1 VRVPLLDLR
10 AQYETIRHDAER
22 AVAQV
27 FADQQFVLG
36 PTVERFE
43 AEMRAYTG
51 TRHAIGVASGSDA
64 LLLALMALEIGP
76 EDAVV
81 TTPFTFFATAGSITR
96 TGAHLVFA
104 DIDPETFNLAPAAV
118 AAALAETARSAR
130 LTVLM
135 PVHLYGRV
143 APMAAL
149 SRIAAEHGATI
160 VEDAAQ
166 AVGARG
172 RTGEGATV
180 RMAGTFGLF
189 GALSFFPSKNLG
201 AAGDAGMVL
210 CADDRMAERVR
221 MLRTHGG
228 VQRYVHERVGVN
240 SRLDALQAAL
250 LSVKLPHLERWNAAR
265 RERAAAYSRRF
276 REAGLEPRWIRLPQD
291 AGEEHV
297 FHQYVLR
304 ADRRDEL
311 RAALGEAGVETQV
324 YYPIPLHRQPCFA
337 PLGFRAGQ
345 FPEAE
350 RASRECLAL
359 PIYPELTDEQLD
371 HVVETVTAFYR
382 SQ

>member
-1 VRVPLLDLR
+1 MRVPLLDLR

-22 AVAQV
+22 AVARV
-27 FADQQFVLG
+27 FAEQQFVLG

-43 AEMRAYTG
+43 ADMKAYTG
-51 TRHAIGVASGSDA
+51 ARHAIGVASGSDA

-76 EDAVV
+76 HDAVV
-81 TTPFTFFATAGSITR
+81 TTPFSFFATASSIVR
-96 TGAHLVFA
+96 TGARLVFA
-104 DIDPETFNLAPAAV
+104 DIDPETFNLAPVAV
-118 AAALAETARSAR
+118 AAALAETVRAARR
-130 LTVLM
+130 VVLM
-135 PVHLYGRV
+135 PVHLYGRL

-149 SRIAAEHGATI
+149 SALAAEHGVTI

-166 AVGARG
+166 AIGARG
-172 RTGEGATV
+172 PAETEEAT

-210 CADDRMAERVR
+210 CGDDRMAERVR
-221 MLRTHGG
+221 ILRTHGG
-228 VQRYVHERVGVN
+228 ARRYVHEWIGVN

-250 LSVKLPHLERWNAAR
+250 LTVKLPHLERWNAAR

-276 REAGLEPRWIRLPQD
+276 REARLESRRIRLPQE
-291 AGEEHV
+291 AGEENV

-304 ADRRDEL
+304 AERRDEL
-311 RAALGEAGVETQV
+311 RAALAEAGVETQV

-337 PLGFRAGQ
+337 SLGFREGQ
-345 FPEAE
+345 FPQAE

-359 PIYPELTDEQLD
+359 PIYPELGDEQVD
-371 HVVETVTAFYR
+371 HVVETVAAFYR
-382 SQ
+382 GR

>member
-1 VRVPLLDLR
+1 MKVPLLDLR

-22 AVAQV
+22 AVARV

-36 PTVERFE
+36 STVERFE
-43 AEMRAYTG
+43 ADMKAYTG
-51 TRHAIGVASGSDA
+51 ARHAIGVASGSDA

-76 EDAVV
+76 RDAVV
-81 TTPFTFFATAGSITR
+81 TTPFSFFATASSVVR
-96 TGAHLVFA
+96 TGARLVFA
-104 DIDPETFNLAPAAV
+104 DIDPETFNLAPGAV
-118 AAALAETARSAR
+118 AAALAETVCAVRR
-130 LTVLM
+130 VVLM
-135 PVHLYGRV
+135 PVHLYGRL

-149 SRIAAEHGATI
+149 SALAGEHGVTI

-166 AVGARG
+166 AIGARA
-172 RTGEGATV
+172 RADTEEAT

-210 CADDRMAERVR
+210 CRDDRMAERVR
-221 MLRTHGG
+221 ILRTHGG
-228 VQRYVHERVGVN
+228 VRRYVHEWVGVN

-250 LSVKLPHLERWNAAR
+250 LAVKLPHLERWNAAR

-276 REAGLEPRWIRLPQD
+276 REARLEPRWIRLPQE
-291 AGEEHV
+291 AGEENV
-297 FHQYVLR
+297 VHQYVLR
-304 ADRRDEL
+304 AERRDEL
-311 RAALGEAGVETQV
+311 RAALAEAAVETQV

-337 PLGFRAGQ
+337 ALGFRAGQ

-359 PIYPELTDEQLD
+359 PIYPELGDEQLD
-371 HVVETVTAFYR
+371 HVVETVAAFYR
-382 SQ
+382 GR

>member
-1 VRVPLLDLR
+1 
-10 AQYETIRHDAER
+10 
-22 AVAQV
+22 
-27 FADQQFVLG
+27 
-36 PTVERFE
+36 
-43 AEMRAYTG
+43 
-51 TRHAIGVASGSDA
+51 
-64 LLLALMALEIGP
+64 MALEIGP

-96 TGAHLVFA
+96 TGAQLVFA

-118 AAALAETARSAR
+118 AAALAERACSAR
-130 LTVLM
+130 RTVLM

-265 RERAAAYSRRF
+265 RERAAAYSRCF

-337 PLGFRAGQ
+337 PLGFRAEQ

-371 HVVETVTAFYR
+371 HVVETIAAFYR

>member
-1 VRVPLLDLR
+1 MRVPLLDLR

-172 RTGEGATV
+172 RTGEGAMV

-371 HVVETVTAFYR
+371 HVVETVAAFYR

>member
-1 VRVPLLDLR
+1 MRVPLLDLR

-81 TTPFTFFATAGSITR
+81 TTPFTFFATAGSIAR
-96 TGAHLVFA
+96 TGARLVFA

-130 LTVLM
+130 RTVLM

-149 SRIAAEHGATI
+149 SRTTAEHGATI

-172 RTGEGATV
+172 RTGEGTTV

-265 RERAAAYSRRF
+265 RERATAYSRRF

-371 HVVETVTAFYR
+371 HVVETVAAFCR

>member
-1 VRVPLLDLR
+1 MKVPLLDLR
-10 AQYETIRHDAER
+10 AQYQTIRREAER
-22 AVAQV
+22 AVLRV
-27 FADQQFVLG
+27 FAEQQFVLG

-43 AEMRAYTG
+43 AEVKAYTG

-76 EDAVV
+76 QDAVV
-81 TTPFTFFATAGSITR
+81 TTPFTFFATAGSIVR
-96 TGAHLVFA
+96 TGARLVFA
-104 DIDPETFNLAPAAV
+104 DIDAETFNLAPAAV
-118 AAALAETARSAR
+118 AAALAAAARTAKR
-130 LTVLM
+130 TVLM
-135 PVHLYGRV
+135 PVHLYGRL

-149 SRIAAEHGATI
+149 STIAADHGATI

-166 AVGARG
+166 AFGARG
-172 RTGEGATV
+172 RTGGGEPA
-180 RMAGTFGLF
+180 RMAGAWGLF

-210 CADDRMAERVR
+210 CADDHMAERVR
-221 MLRTHGG
+221 ALRTHGG

-240 SRLDALQAAL
+240 SRLDAVQAAV
-250 LSVKLPHLERWNAAR
+250 LSVKLPHLERWNVAR
-265 RERAAAYSRRF
+265 RERAAVYSRRF

-297 FHQYVLR
+297 FHQFVLR
-304 ADRRDEL
+304 ADRRDAL
-311 RAALGEAGVETQV
+311 RAALGEAGVETQI

-337 PLGFRAGQ
+337 SLGFHAGQ

-359 PIYPELTDEQLD
+359 PIYPELADEQID
-371 HVVETVTAFYR
+371 HVVETVAAFYR
-382 SQ
+382 DR

>member
-1 VRVPLLDLR
+1 MRVPLLDLR

-27 FADQQFVLG
+27 FADQRFVLG

-130 LTVLM
+130 RTVLM

-265 RERAAAYSRRF
+265 RERATAYSRRF

-371 HVVETVTAFYR
+371 HVVETVAAFYR